1 MHFLYTIF
9 IALANN
15 LDNISV
21 RIAYSIRGIKIPI
34 MKNLWISLITFIIS
48 TIAALSG
55 SIISNFLSRHITSLL
70 SMLLLTAIGLWIMLE
85 PYFKKNY
92 NSNEELNNSE
102 EDKSIYAIIRK
113 PEKADVDNSKDID
126 YKEATFLGI
135 ALSINNIGGGFSAGM
150 IGLNSFFI
158 GLFSALISFLALWIG
173 NYITDFFNRW
183 NLNKKATIIAGILLI
198 LIGLKQIM

>member
-70 SMLLLTAIGLWIMLE
+70 SMLLLTAIGLWI
-85 PYFKKNY
+85 
-92 NSNEELNNSE
+92 
-102 EDKSIYAIIRK
+102 
-113 PEKADVDNSKDID
+113 
-126 YKEATFLGI
+126 I
-135 ALSINNIGGGFSAGM
+135 A
-150 IGLNSFFI
+150 
-158 GLFSALISFLALWIG
+158 
-173 NYITDFFNRW
+173 
-183 NLNKKATIIAGILLI
+183 
-198 LIGLKQIM
+198 